1 MFPLHPH
8 DPPRIGPFTL
18 LGRLGEEACTRVY
31 LASARKHGEVALK
44 VVRSTYTAE
53 PAFRTAFAR
62 RVESARELRSP
73 YVATVLDTNLEHATP
88 WVAVERPPG
97 PTLTRLVNAHGP
109 LPAGALHPLA
119 LALAQGLAD
128 LHATHRTHASLSPDA
143 VLLTE
148 HGAAL
153 TDAGFEWAM
162 TEVDDKAPHPGFAA
176 PEGGAGPAIDVYA
189 WAAVLCWAAGGGD
202 GGLDQLPLQLRGLVE
217 ACLQEASS
225 LRPTALDLVRMLG
238 GPTTPDPW
246 PPDVAAVIDRS
257 RKSILSA
264 VAAARPKGRK
274 AATGKG
280 LVFTAAGMSLVL
292 VAGLSV
298 VWALRNDSSESTE
311 AAEDNTP
318 ELITDAG
325 CLDDPGFPPPSDEID
340 DLDAMQVAFS
350 PDGDLLAVTSYN
362 HGLTLWDWREG
373 EEIARP
379 VDEKELFA
387 LGDPVFAPVGCMVAV
402 RTTSDQHEN
411 SSIGFYTTL
420 DIPSGELHEHLG
432 PQSERALDGL
442 VDPRAVQAVDFS
454 PTGST
459 MLIHVETDRSLEN
472 RLPSLG
478 VVDMNTGELTTSWGG
493 EVDDLIHRALFI
505 DENRVATLGSLT
517 VALRDLQTGE
527 TEHTLRNVTEYS
539 LDVGADGKHVA
550 FFDEDHLVVWN
561 LEAQEA
567 HVRFPVPEYH
577 AEEDSHPTDL
587 TLDTE
592 SGFLHFSWAV
602 SERGS
607 TPEGTDRNHQNHGH
621 LWDLETGQ
629 DFVEE
634 NDELTPRPVAF
645 HPREEA
651 IASIDHDGDVR
662 LLDPETFDV
671 IRTIP

>member
-1 MFPLHPH
+1 MQPLHPH
-8 DPPRIGPFTL
+8 DPPTIGRFRL
-18 LGRLGEEACTRVY
+18 VGRLGEDTCSRMY
-31 LASARKHGEVALK
+31 VAGSEQYPSVSLR
-44 VVRSTYTAE
+44 VVRASYSDNATFRSALTY
-53 PAFRTAFAR
+53 
-62 RVESARELRSP
+62 RVEGAYELRSP
-73 YVATVLDTNLEHATP
+73 YVARLLDADLEHATP
-88 WVAVERPPG
+88 WVAVEHHPG
-97 PTLTRLVNAHGP
+97 PSLRWLVETHGP
-109 LPAGALHPLA
+109 LPAEALQPLA
-119 LALAQGLAD
+119 LTLAQGLAD
-128 LHATHRTHASLSPDA
+128 LHSQHRTHATLSPEV
-143 VLLTE
+143 VLLTRQ
-148 HGAAL
+148 GAML
-153 TDAGFEWAM
+153 SDAGFEWAA
-162 TEVDDKAPHPGFAA
+162 TEINPHLSNQGFVA
-176 PEGGAGPAIDVYA
+176 PEGRAAPPVDVYA
-189 WAAVLCWAAGGGD
+189 WAAVLVWAAGGQPTVEEID
-202 GGLDQLPLQLRGLVE
+202 RLPLQLRGLVD
-217 ACLQEASS
+217 ACLRKDPA
-225 LRPTALDLVRMLG
+225 LRPTSAELVRLMG
-238 GPTTPDPW
+238 GHMGPAPW
-246 PPDVAAVIDRS
+246 PPGLAALIDRHDS
-257 RKSILSA
+257 GTAQALAAAAPRKSHKRGTFLALTS
-264 VAAARPKGRK
+264 G
-274 AATGKG
+274 G
-280 LVFTAAGMSLVL
+280 LVLTLVTAG
-292 VAGLSV
+292 
-298 VWALRNDSSESTE
+298 ALLWDPTNKDTSTTAEE
-311 AAEDNTP
+311 ATP
-318 ELITDAG
+318 ALITDAG